1 MNFTFRGNVFKV
13 SAIRKP
19 ELPMAAM
26 FFLSDSHE
34 MKNFCG
40 GPPIHY
46 LCPPFRLVFSEE
58 IESETRFAVILQ
70 AMKIHTCNDRI
81 VLKHVLHISFLWRKC
96 TNNSDISINWLITTV
111 VKFSIRIH
119 ATFLTPVI
127 KIFLTLWS

>member
-26 FFLSDSHE
+26 FFYQIHMKWRISVEDLPFIICATHLDLYFLRRLNRKQDLLSFYRQW
-34 MKNFCG
+34 KY
-40 GPPIHY
+40 IH
-46 LCPPFRLVFSEE
+46 VM
-58 IESETRFAVILQ
+58 I
-70 AMKIHTCNDRI
+70 
-81 VLKHVLHISFLWRKC
+81 VLHIRFLWRKC
-96 TNNSDISINWLITTV
+96 TNNSDVLLNWLITTV